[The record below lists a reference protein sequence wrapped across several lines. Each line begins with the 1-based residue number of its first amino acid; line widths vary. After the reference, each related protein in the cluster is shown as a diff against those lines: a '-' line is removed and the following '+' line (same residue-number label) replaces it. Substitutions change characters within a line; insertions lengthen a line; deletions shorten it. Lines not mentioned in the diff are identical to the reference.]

1 MTIDDFTEKF
11 ESLITDWDKWFEV
24 HMERGSGNI
33 TNEAFLEE
41 IKKLGAPSEDVD
53 AYLAL
58 LLEVDAKLEDM
69 MSGFNMDAMNVL
81 MKYEGFSDLQD
92 RFKEHLKAGEN
103 DKAESLLRSELE
115 MEDGE
120 IEAVIGH
127 FQWILRTEEMEQQF
141 HDEDDS
147 NDATS

>member
-1 MTIDDFTEKF
+1 
-11 ESLITDWDKWFEV
+11 
-24 HMERGSGNI
+24 
-33 TNEAFLEE
+33 
-41 IKKLGAPSEDVD
+41 VD